1 MPFRPFFLP
10 SSEITN
16 QLLTS
21 MSQRRARVLRE
32 ASRNYES
39 EGEEP
44 ESEELMDSLL
54 VALEEEPESSP
65 EQDWQDQRWLSDMV
79 YHLLGMLA
87 GRARR
92 QSVSVHATP
101 TSMLVQ
107 GMSTNLGLYESQ
119 DMPLLKELAAEFS
132 SWLSKQPNN
141 SYPAGWGRIV
151 LDPYRSNLFYLEPFD
166 RNASATPTEV
176 EMEMEMEVEEWEMPV
191 AAGGRAVAAN
201 AGARMAETD
210 FETEDVQQ

>member
-1 MPFRPFFLP
+1 
-10 SSEITN
+10 
-16 QLLTS
+16 
-21 MSQRRARVLRE
+21 MSQRRAGVLRE
-32 ASRNYES
+32 AARNHES
-39 EGEEP
+39 EGP
-44 ESEELMDSLL
+44 ESEELAESFL
-54 VALEEEPESSP
+54 VALEEEPESSA
-65 EQDWQDQRWLSDMV
+65 EQDWQDQRWLSDMM

-92 QSVSVHATP
+92 QNVSVHATP

-132 SWLSKQPNN
+132 SWLSEQPNN

-151 LDPYRSNLFYLEPFD
+151 LDPYRSNLFYLEPFERD
-166 RNASATPTEV
+166 ASATPAEV
-176 EMEMEMEVEEWEMPV
+176 EIPVEVEEWEMPI

-210 FETEDVQQ
+210 FET

>member
-1 MPFRPFFLP
+1 MAFRPFFLP

-16 QLLTS
+16 QLLNN
-21 MSQRRARVLRE
+21 MSQRRAGALRE
-32 ASRNYES
+32 AARNHES
-39 EGEEP
+39 ESP
-44 ESEELMDSLL
+44 ESEELAESFL
-54 VALEEEPESSP
+54 VALEEDPESSA
-65 EQDWQDQRWLSDMV
+65 EQDWQDQRWLSDMM

-92 QSVSVHATP
+92 QAASRLMTP
-101 TSMLVQ
+101 ASTLVE

-132 SWLSKQPNN
+132 SWLSEQPNN

-151 LDPYRSNLFYLEPFD
+151 LDPYRSNLFYLEPFERD
-166 RNASATPTEV
+166 ASATPAEV
-176 EMEMEMEVEEWEMPV
+176 EIPVEVEEWEMPI

-210 FETEDVQQ
+210 FET

>member
-21 MSQRRARVLRE
+21 MSRRRAGVLRE
-32 ASRNYES
+32 AAANSES
-39 EGEEP
+39 EGDEP

-54 VALEEEPESSP
+54 VALEGEPESSA
-65 EQDWQDQRWLSDMV
+65 EQDWQDQRWLSDMM

-92 QSVSVHATP
+92 QAVSKSTTHVST
-101 TSMLVQ
+101 LVQ
-107 GMSTNLGLYESQ
+107 GMSANLGLSEPR
-119 DMPLLKELAAEFS
+119 DMPLLEELAAEFS
-132 SWLSKQPNN
+132 SWLSEQPNN

-151 LDPYRSNLFYLEPFD
+151 ADPYHSNLFYLEPFERD
-166 RNASATPTEV
+166 ASATPTEV
-176 EMEMEMEVEEWEMPV
+176 EVPVEVEEWEMPIG
-191 AAGGRAVAAN
+191 AGGRA
-201 AGARMAETD
+201 AG
-210 FETEDVQQ
+210 